1 MVTMTP
7 LERIILR
14 LKESRDLLDMITRD
28 SNFAESLSALSVEC
42 TSKIEDGG
50 KLVFFG
56 NGGSAGDAQH
66 LAAEFVGRYLVER
79 KPIPAVAL
87 TTNSSVLTAI
97 SNDYDYSSVFSR
109 QVEALV
115 GKGDVAFGI
124 STSGDSKNVV
134 KGLEEARAL
143 GATTVSFSGNSGG
156 KVSKISDYCFIVP
169 SDSTPLIQQMH
180 ITIGHILCELI
191 ELSL

>member
-14 LKESRDLLDMITRD
+14 LKESRDLLDMVTRD

-115 GKGDVAFGI
+115 GKGDVVFGI
-124 STSGDSKNVV
+124 STSGDSKNVI

>member
-1 MVTMTP
+1 MTP
-7 LERIILR
+7 MERIILR
-14 LKESRDLLDMITRD
+14 LKESRDLLDTVMSD
-28 SNFAESLSALSVEC
+28 SDFVESLSALSVEC
-42 TSKIEDGG
+42 SSKIEDGG

-143 GATTVSFSGNSGG
+143 GATTVSFSGNNGG
-156 KVSKISDYCFIVP
+156 QISKLSDYCFIVP

>member
-14 LKESRDLLDMITRD
+14 LKESRDLLDMVTRD

>member
-1 MVTMTP
+1 MTP

-14 LKESRDLLDMITRD
+14 LKESRDLLDMVTRD